1 MTDSTWY
8 DRWRGDTLEGRT
20 KIDLAQDIA
29 NAINTSGVIIQRTGR
44 SVKERIQQIESKYK
58 EASDWRQR
66 TGSGVTSES
75 SLREALT
82 KYCKY
87 YFELQPVMEDRPH
100 VRPPYTNQMDD
111 EIDNQSEDDSLLG
124 RYVHRLDEDGARM
137 RDDEDGTRK
146 RDDDIDDEITRIH
159 VDRENSSVTSDVNV
173 IRRVSPVATSA
184 PNKKR
189 KATPSFVQLNSAVKC
204 IRRSTHIPSKTLLG
218 ASDGINEYYSWKA
231 EAELETSRSK
241 LKKFNGAIRTTMS
254 VAKNYKHNISV
265 YRFVSSLASPPLF
278 RSFPF
283 HTML

>member
-1 MTDSTWY
+1 
-8 DRWRGDTLEGRT
+8 
-20 KIDLAQDIA
+20 
-29 NAINTSGVIIQRTGR
+29 
-44 SVKERIQQIESKYK
+44 VKERIQQIESKYK

-66 TGSGVTSES
+66 TGCGVTSES
-75 SLREALT
+75 SLHEALT

-87 YFELQPVMEDRPH
+87 YFELQPVMEDRLH

-111 EIDNQSEDDSLLG
+111 EIDNQSDDDSLLG
-124 RYVHRLDEDGARM
+124 RNVHRLDEDGARM

-146 RDDDIDDEITRIH
+146 RDDDNDDEITRIH

-218 ASDGINEYYSWKA
+218 ASDGIKEYYRSKA
-231 EAELETSRSK
+231 EAKLETSRSK
-241 LKKFNGAIRTTMS
+241 LENKYDQIEKLYLEEEQDEMESIRLKGAIYNES
-254 VAKNYKHNISV
+254 KEEIEDKIFQLKLENIEKKKKRRMA
-265 YRFVSSLASPPLF
+265 YLA
-278 RSFPF
+278 
-283 HTML
+283 MLQERI